1 MSTTMPSGIR
11 LPSLTMTFTSEPS
24 GFAEKIWPLLALR
37 KNKRPAVPFGVGLA
51 TFDLD
56 ALRDINLFS
65 PFVVLAFLHAVC
77 GYLSQNRPFLLNES
91 AQAGNGLA
99 QNQVLHL
106 ERTLVGVQSFRIHEE
121 SPDVVVSG
129 DAVAAE
135 QLARPRDRLAALGC
149 REGFGKGGM
158 RVRHLAFGL
167 QLGHAHQEALRSGD
181 VGEHLSEEILH
192 HLE

>member
-1 MSTTMPSGIR
+1 MPSGIR
-11 LPSLTMTFTSEPS
+11 LPSLTMTFRSEPS
-24 GFAEKIWPLLALR
+24 GFAVKTSPLLALR
-37 KNKRPAVPFGVGLA
+37 KNKRPAVPFGVGWA

-56 ALRDINLFS
+56 ALTDMDLFLLFQFS
-65 PFVVLAFLHAVC
+65 RFC
-77 GYLSQNRPFLLNES
+77 TQISGYRSQNLPQTPLDEG

-99 QNQVLHL
+99 ENQVLHL
-106 ERTLVGVQSFRIHEE
+106 ERALVGVESFRIHEE

-149 REGFGKGGM
+149 REGLSKRCM
-158 RVRHLAFGL
+158 RVGHLAFGV
-167 QLGHAHQEALRSGD
+167 QLGHAHQEALRGGD
-181 VGEHLSEEILH
+181 VGEHLGQEVLH